1 MQEFTHTSIP
11 NNTASESVTSI
22 PLDMVIAAFE
32 EVGVPISKD
41 TEDCEEEKLDKAEEF
56 VAK

>member
-1 MQEFTHTSIP
+1 
-11 NNTASESVTSI
+11 
-22 PLDMVIAAFE
+22 MVIAALE